1 MSVFIVTADDS
12 DEHGPD
18 ILVID
23 DELHDIEPVTQSSV
37 NQHDVYTA
45 NHMLVLPDQVSC
57 PDSKITSRR
66 LLFC

>member
-1 MSVFIVTADDS
+1 VSLFIVTAGDS

-23 DELHDIEPVTQSSV
+23 DELHDIEQVTQSSV
-37 NQHDVYTA
+37 NQRDVYTA
-45 NHMLVLPDQVSC
+45 NNMLVLPDQVSC